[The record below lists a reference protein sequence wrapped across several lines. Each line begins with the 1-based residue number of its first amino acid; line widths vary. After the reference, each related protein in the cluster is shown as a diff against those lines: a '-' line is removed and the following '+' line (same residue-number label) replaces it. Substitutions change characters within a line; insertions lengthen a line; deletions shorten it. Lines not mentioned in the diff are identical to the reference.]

1 MKNKIFKS
9 VFSVIL
15 ALFLFLLAYKYL
27 LNKEL
32 KSILL
37 KVSFINILS
46 STLFVFVS
54 FLVSGLQLNYM
65 FNKQKV
71 KLSNYD
77 TLSIPYVINLWGY
90 IIPLQGSF
98 LYLITYLRSKYQ
110 IKLTDTSFLYAF
122 IFLVSLSFFGIVGL
136 IILYVTSNLTIEIF
150 IILLLSATSPLFIL
164 LAVKFKKIFLL
175 KNRFLIRVLDTFDYI
190 STNMVGLLKNYK
202 IVLMIVFFN
211 LLITF
216 INTLWSYWIIIVYN
230 FDVPFS
236 VVFVVSI
243 IMNISM
249 LFKFTPGNLGLN
261 QIANGG
267 VFILFGYDPSI
278 GVFISIFQF
287 LSLLVFSF
295 PLGLI
300 FSINNI
306 KDFSVSDFRK
316 VLSGK

>member
-1 MKNKIFKS
+1 M
-9 VFSVIL
+9 
-15 ALFLFLLAYKYL
+15 
-27 LNKEL
+27 
-32 KSILL
+32 
-37 KVSFINILS
+37 
-46 STLFVFVS
+46 
-54 FLVSGLQLNYM
+54 
-65 FNKQKV
+65 
-71 KLSNYD
+71 
-77 TLSIPYVINLWGY
+77 
-90 IIPLQGSF
+90 
-98 LYLITYLRSKYQ
+98 
-110 IKLTDTSFLYAF
+110 
-122 IFLVSLSFFGIVGL
+122 
-136 IILYVTSNLTIEIF
+136 
-150 IILLLSATSPLFIL
+150 SATSPLFIL